1 MQADQ
6 AANRDQRGAPVPG
19 GDHRVMMGFH
29 FCHMFHWHAVSEAE
43 LKLLPA
49 APNAR
54 FGFG

>member
-19 GDHRVMMGFH
+19 GYHRVMMGFH